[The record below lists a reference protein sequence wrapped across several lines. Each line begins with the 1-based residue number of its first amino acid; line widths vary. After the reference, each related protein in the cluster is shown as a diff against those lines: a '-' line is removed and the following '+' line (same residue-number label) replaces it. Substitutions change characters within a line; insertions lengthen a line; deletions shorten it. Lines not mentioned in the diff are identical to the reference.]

1 MLHDQ
6 SHAFPI
12 RVKRELSHNFVFFHL
27 SRVLVLDSHELLG
40 ALVKDQTHLL
50 GTLDESQFIRA

>member
-12 RVKRELSHNFVFFHL
+12 RVEGELSHDFVFFHL
-27 SRVLVLDSHELLG
+27 SSVMVLDSHELLG

-50 GTLDESQFIRA
+50 GTLDEGQLIWA